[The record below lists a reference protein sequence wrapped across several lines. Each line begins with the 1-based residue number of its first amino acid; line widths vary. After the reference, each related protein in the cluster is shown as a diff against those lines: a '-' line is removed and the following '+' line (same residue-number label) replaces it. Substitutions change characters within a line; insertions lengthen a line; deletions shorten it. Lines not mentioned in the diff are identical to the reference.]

1 MIDERSES
9 RYARQALL
17 PELGPEGQERLG
29 AGSVLVVGCGALGSA
44 AAIFLVRAG
53 VGRVVVADRDIV
65 EIHNLHRQLLYDEED
80 VANAMPKAEAAA
92 RRLRRINSEIEI
104 TALLIDVAP
113 SNVEAVIRGV
123 DGDIDVVV
131 DGTDNIETR
140 YLLNDACLEQGR
152 RWVYG
157 GAVGTSGMTLNILPG
172 EGPCLRCIFRDP
184 PPPASLPTC
193 DTAGV
198 LNTLPALV
206 ASLQASEVLK
216 LLVGSDAVS
225 RDLVVVDP
233 WHGSFQRVTVK
244 RSDDCP
250 ACAHGKREFLWE
262 SDVTQTTRLCGRNA
276 VQIDPPQDLALTLEE
291 IHTKLEKV
299 GRVDFGGH
307 SLRFWVDGLEV
318 VLFSDGRAIV
328 RGTTDPTA
336 ARRVYSKYIGM

>member
-1 MIDERSES
+1 MAGDGFES

-17 PELGPEGQERLG
+17 PEIGKAGQERLG

-44 AAIFLVRAG
+44 AAAFLVRAG

-92 RRLRRINSEIEI
+92 RRLRRINSSIEIEPR
-104 TALLIDVAP
+104 LIDVAP
-113 SNVEAVIRGV
+113 RNVEDLIRDV
-123 DGDIDVVV
+123 DVVL
-131 DGTDNIETR
+131 DGTDNVETR
-140 YLLNDACLEQGR
+140 YLLNDACLEHNR

-172 EGPCLRCIFRDP
+172 DGPCLRCIFPEP

-206 ASLQASEVLK
+206 ASLQAGEVQK
-216 LLVGSDAVS
+216 LLIGSDALS

-233 WHGSFQRVTVK
+233 WHGSFQRIGVK
-244 RSDDCP
+244 RSADCP

-276 VQIDPPQDLALTLEE
+276 VQIDPPQDLGATLAELQ
-291 IHTKLEKV
+291 TKLEKV
-299 GRVDFGGH
+299 GRVDFSGH
-307 SLRFWVDGLEV
+307 TLRFWVEDLEI